1 MIAPMTLETILR
13 RTILVGIFSI
23 PFIPFIVAPSMFF
36 PFITGKSFA
45 FRIIAEI
52 IFAAWIILMFLNASY
67 RPRFSW
73 IFVSMAAFLAVMTL
87 ADLLGVRP
95 FKSFW
100 SNFERMEGLV
110 TLIHLAMYTLV
121 AGTVLKTEKL
131 WERLFQTSVGA
142 SVVISL
148 FGLLQL
154 AGVFTINQGGDRLD
168 ATFGNAIHFALYLL
182 VHVFLVVFLF
192 ARTKSKALQ
201 YVYGAILLLEIL
213 ILFFTGT
220 RGTILGLIG
229 GVTLA
234 ALIAFITSKKK
245 AFRYAAIGT
254 IVGIIAIIGG
264 FIAIKDTSFV
274 QDNYTLGRFADISL
288 DAGAARFQVWNM
300 AWQGFQERPLLGW
313 GQENFNFVFNK
324 YYQPEMFAQ
333 EPWFDRVHNIFLD
346 WLIAG
351 GILGLIAYLAL
362 PGSFLYYLWIRRSK
376 TSSLSFSERGILTG
390 LLGGYYISLL
400 FAFDNVVTYSLFFS
414 LLAFMYSMTQV
425 KKHGGEEQKRT
436 INITLVRVV
445 VSVVVIVLI
454 STLYVVNIRPIQT
467 SQQLAFALSED
478 SFPTQSIEFLQD
490 AHSRN
495 TTGQQEVAEH
505 FAFYAL
511 SLLERRDSSR
521 EVLGQAFT
529 SSGKILQEEI
539 DKSPQDARLQ
549 FIMSTLL
556 QGFGYQEGALPYIL
570 NALVISEDRQIIRF
584 ALADYYI
591 NSNDLE
597 EAIILLKD
605 TLELTPEFERAR
617 VEYAA
622 ALVRVNMV
630 DEAEELLIDWFG
642 EDYFERQFKN
652 EFSLLNAYVEIGRHD
667 RAVQFWENRISK
679 FPDDAQSRVSL
690 AAHYVQVGKRDE
702 AIEQLLE
709 AVRIDPLYKAEADIL
724 IERIQS
730 GESLF

>member
-1 MIAPMTLETILR
+1 MTLETILR

-168 ATFGNAIHFALYLL
+168 ATFGNATYLAIYML
-182 VHVFLVVFLF
+182 FHIFLVAFLM
-192 ARTKSKALQ
+192 ARSQNVVMRWVLA
-201 YVYGAILLLEIL
+201 AILPLQAL

-390 LLGGYYISLL
+390 LLGGYFVSLL
-400 FAFDNVVTYSLFFS
+400 FVFDNIVSYLLFFTILAYVYS
-414 LLAFMYSMTQV
+414 VSNRTLLQPEEPNTV
-425 KKHGGEEQKRT
+425 LEQKNT
-436 INITLVRVV
+436 ALVAVAPVV
-445 VSVVVIVLI
+445 LIVLAT
-454 STLYVVNIRPIQT
+454 SLYFVNIRAIVVSSNTIQGL
-467 SQQLAFALSED
+467 SQQETITENADFFKRAY
-478 SFPTQSIEFLQD
+478 
-490 AHSRN
+490 AAN
-495 TTGQQEVAEH
+495 TIGRQEVAEQFVQTAIQLRTNND
-505 FAFYAL
+505 FANEELNQFFIDAGLIMQQEINISKNDPRLNILMASMLMTYGLQNESMLYIQDAIAGSPTKQQLLFKLGEYHINQQEFDEAVQVFKETFELAPEFDLARILYATAL
-511 SLLERRDSSR
+511 
-521 EVLGQAFT
+521 VH
-529 SSGKILQEEI
+529 SGDIAGSDQVLQEKF
-539 DKSPQDARLQ
+539 DDN
-549 FIMSTLL
+549 F
-556 QGFGYQEGALPYIL
+556 F
-570 NALVISEDRQIIRF
+570 
-584 ALADYYI
+584 
-591 NSNDLE
+591 LE
-597 EAIILLKD
+597 EIH
-605 TLELTPEFERAR
+605 
-617 VEYAA
+617 EYPP
-622 ALVRVNMV
+622 
-630 DEAEELLIDWFG
+630 
-642 EDYFERQFKN
+642 
-652 EFSLLNAYVEIGRHD
+652 LLNAYVSVGRFD
-667 RAVQFWENRISK
+667 KALTIREAAVRLNPTDVQARL
-679 FPDDAQSRVSL
+679 SL
-690 AAHYVQVGKRDE
+690 AATLVILGNDVGAIAE
-702 AIEQLLE
+702 IETAIEL
-709 AVRIDPLYKAEADIL
+709 DPSFKNQGEEFIRQ
-724 IERIQS
+724 IRS
-730 GESLF
+730 GEIQVQ